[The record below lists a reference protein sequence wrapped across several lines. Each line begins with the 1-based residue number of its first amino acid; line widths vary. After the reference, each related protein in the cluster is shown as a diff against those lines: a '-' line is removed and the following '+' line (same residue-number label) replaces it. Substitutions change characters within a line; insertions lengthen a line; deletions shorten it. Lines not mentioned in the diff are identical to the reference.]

1 MTHYFTDNSDLKSE
15 PIRFDYCFD
24 NEEFIFHSD
33 SGVFSKEKVDYGS
46 VVLIRN
52 VLKHS
57 LGTDVLDLGCGYGPV
72 GIILKRL
79 HPEVKMTMVDVNPRA
94 VALSKRNAE
103 DNHIEADI
111 RVCDDILT
119 LDDPFDTVVL
129 NPPIRAGKE
138 VIFSLYEKSF
148 HMLKSGGNLFIVV
161 RKSHGA
167 ASHEKYLKTLFQEV
181 SVLDRD
187 KGYYVY
193 QASKK

>member
-57 LGTDVLDLGCGYGPV
+57 PGTDVLDLGCGYGPV

-79 HPEVKMTMVDVNPRA
+79 HPEVKMTMSEP
-94 VALSKRNAE
+94 L
-103 DNHIEADI
+103 
-111 RVCDDILT
+111 
-119 LDDPFDTVVL
+119 
-129 NPPIRAGKE
+129 
-138 VIFSLYEKSF
+138 
-148 HMLKSGGNLFIVV
+148 
-161 RKSHGA
+161 
-167 ASHEKYLKTLFQEV
+167 AS
-181 SVLDRD
+181 S
-187 KGYYVY
+187 
-193 QASKK
+193 